1 MKLSSIIGKLAG
13 FVGARFLG
21 AGIGFISQIA
31 LTRLLPVADVG
42 VVFLGMSIAA
52 FISLA
57 VVGGYALLAM
67 THVPRL
73 AMHGKKTGLRQF
85 NNVVLRDAT
94 LATGLTFIVVFG
106 LVKSGVFT
114 EGQNIALA
122 YGCLC
127 APASGILRFNSA
139 LATADRRVEL
149 GYVPDFLVRPL
160 LFLLV
165 IVSGYLSGFTWTMNA
180 VLLAFALTAYATAL
194 GQAFKLSPA
203 GLAPLSY
210 ESPRQTFVR
219 RLRPRAYALTIVSA
233 VAFAFADIVT
243 MVAGLILPADE
254 VALVGVTIRLAA
266 IAGFVLQ
273 AGQMFV
279 MTDFTQAV
287 MRRDETLVRALLL
300 KINLTTFAVVAAAV
314 VGVLLLG
321 HVVLGI
327 FGAEY
332 VRGTGLLA
340 LFMLGQSVRA
350 LGGMNQHILSIN
362 GHQLR
367 TAGACVLT
375 LVIFFALAWLL
386 TRQMGFLGI
395 GYAAIGAELTW
406 LLALAGLAQKLCGRR
421 GDMLWLIGNSK

>member
-21 AGIGFISQIA
+21 AGIGFLSQIA

-42 VVFLGMSIAA
+42 IVFLGMSIAA

-73 AMHGKKTGLRQF
+73 AMHGKNSGLRQF
-85 NNVVLRDAT
+85 NNIVLRDAT
-94 LATGLTFIVVFG
+94 LATGLTIIVVFA
-106 LVKSGVFT
+106 LVQSGVLT
-114 EGQNIALA
+114 EGQNIALVF
-122 YGCLC
+122 GCLC

-149 GYVPDFLVRPL
+149 GYVPDFLVRPA
-160 LFLLV
+160 LFLVV
-165 IVSGYLSGFTWTMNA
+165 ILLGYFMGFTWNTNA
-180 VLLAFALTAYATAL
+180 VLLAFVLMAYATAL
-194 GQAFKLSPA
+194 GQAFILAPA

-210 ESPRQTFVR
+210 GSPRPGFSS
-219 RLRPRAYALTIVSA
+219 RLRPRALALTIVSA

-300 KINLTTFAVVAAAV
+300 KVNLTTFAVVAAAV
-314 VGVLLLG
+314 VGVLVFG
-321 HVVLGI
+321 HFALGI

-340 LFMLGQSVRA
+340 LFMVGQSIRA

-367 TAGACVLT
+367 TAGACVAT
-375 LVIFFALAWLL
+375 LLILFALAWLL
-386 TRQMGFLGI
+386 TRQLGFLGI
-395 GYAAIGAELTW
+395 GYAVIGAELTW
-406 LLALAGLAQKLCGRR
+406 LLALAGLSQKLCGRR
-421 GDMLWLIGNSK
+421 GDMLWLIRNP

>member
-1 MKLSSIIGKLAG
+1 
-13 FVGARFLG
+13 
-21 AGIGFISQIA
+21 
-31 LTRLLPVADVG
+31 
-42 VVFLGMSIAA
+42 MSIAA

-73 AMHGKKTGLRQF
+73 VMHGKNSGLHQF
-85 NNVVLRDAT
+85 NNVVMRDSA
-94 LATGLTFIVVFG
+94 LATGMTIVIVFA

-114 EGQNIALA
+114 EGQNIALVF
-122 YGCLC
+122 GCLC

-149 GYVPDFLVRPL
+149 GYVPDFLVRPV

-165 IVSGYLSGFTWTMNA
+165 ILFGYLIGFTWNTHT
-180 VLLAFALTAYATAL
+180 VLLTFAAMAYVTAL
-194 GQAFKLSPA
+194 GQAFILAPA

-210 ESPRQTFVR
+210 SAPRQAFSS
-219 RLRPRAYALTIVSA
+219 RLRPRAFALTIVSA

-266 IAGFVLQ
+266 IAGFILQ

-300 KINLTTFAVVAAAV
+300 KINLTTLAV
-314 VGVLLLG
+314 VGMAVVGALIFG
-321 HVVLGI
+321 HFALGI
-327 FGAEY
+327 FGSEY

-340 LFMLGQSVRA
+340 LFMVGQSIRA

-362 GHQLR
+362 GQQMR
-367 TAGACVLT
+367 TAGAC
-375 LVIFFALAWLL
+375 
-386 TRQMGFLGI
+386 G
-395 GYAAIGAELTW
+395 
-406 LLALAGLAQKLCGRR
+406 
-421 GDMLWLIGNSK
+421 

>member
-13 FVGARFLG
+13 FVGARFFG
-21 AGIGFISQIA
+21 AGIGFLSQIA

-42 VVFLGMSIAA
+42 IVFLGMSIAA

-73 AMHGKKTGLRQF
+73 VMHGKNSGLHQF
-85 NNVVLRDAT
+85 NNVVMRDSA
-94 LATGLTFIVVFG
+94 LATGMTIVIVFA

-114 EGQNIALA
+114 EGQNIALVF
-122 YGCLC
+122 GCLC

-149 GYVPDFLVRPL
+149 GYVPDFLVRPV

-165 IVSGYLSGFTWTMNA
+165 ILFGYLIGFTWNTHT
-180 VLLAFALTAYATAL
+180 VLLTFAAMAYVTAL
-194 GQAFKLSPA
+194 GQAFILAPA

-210 ESPRQTFVR
+210 SAPRQAFSS
-219 RLRPRAYALTIVSA
+219 RLRPRAFALTIVSA

-266 IAGFVLQ
+266 IAGFILQ

-300 KINLTTFAVVAAAV
+300 KINLTTLAV
-314 VGVLLLG
+314 VGIAVIGALIFG
-321 HVVLGI
+321 HFALGI
-327 FGAEY
+327 FGSEY

-340 LFMLGQSVRA
+340 LFMVGQSIRA

-362 GHQLR
+362 GQQMR
-367 TAGACVLT
+367 TAGACVVT
-375 LVIFFALAWLL
+375 LLIFFCLAWLL
-386 TRQMGFLGI
+386 TQQLGFLGI
-395 GYAAIGAELTW
+395 GYAVIGAEVTW
-406 LLALAGLAQKLCGRR
+406 LLALAGLSQKLCGRR
-421 GDMLWLIGNSK
+421 GDMLWLIRNP

>member
-1 MKLSSIIGKLAG
+1 MKLSRIMGKLAG
-13 FVGARFLG
+13 FVGARFIG
-21 AGIGFISQIA
+21 AGIGFLSQIA

-42 VVFLGMSIAA
+42 IVLLGMSIAA

-73 AMHGKKTGLRQF
+73 VMHGKKTGLHQF
-85 NNVVLRDAT
+85 NNVVMRDST
-94 LATGLTFIVVFG
+94 LATGLTIVIVFA
-106 LVKSGVFT
+106 LAKSGVFT
-114 EGQNIALA
+114 EGQNIALVF
-122 YGCLC
+122 GCLC

-149 GYVPDFLVRPL
+149 GYVPDFLVRPV

-165 IVSGYLSGFTWTMNA
+165 ILFGYLMGFTWNSHTI
-180 VLLAFALTAYATAL
+180 LLTFAAMAYVTAL
-194 GQAFKLSPA
+194 GQAFILAPA

-210 ESPRQTFVR
+210 SAPRQAFSS
-219 RLRPRAYALTIVSA
+219 RLRPRAFALTIVSA

-300 KINLTTFAVVAAAV
+300 KINLTTLAV
-314 VGVLLLG
+314 VGMGVVGALIFG
-321 HVVLGI
+321 HFALGI
-327 FGAEY
+327 FGSEY

-340 LFMLGQSVRA
+340 LFMIGQSIRA

-367 TAGACVLT
+367 TAGACVVT
-375 LVIFFALAWLL
+375 LLIFFSLAWLL
-386 TRQMGFLGI
+386 TQQLGFLGI
-395 GYAAIGAELTW
+395 GYAVIGAELAW
-406 LLALAGLAQKLCGRR
+406 LLALAGLSQKLCGRR
-421 GDMLWLIGNSK
+421 GDMLWLIRNP

>member
-21 AGIGFISQIA
+21 AGIGFLSQIA

-42 VVFLGMSIAA
+42 IVFLGMSVAA

-73 AMHGKKTGLRQF
+73 AMHGKNSGLRQF
-85 NNVVLRDAT
+85 NNVVMRDST
-94 LATGLTFIVVFG
+94 LATGLTFITVLA
-106 LVKSGVFT
+106 LVQFDIFT
-114 EGQNIALA
+114 DGQNIALVF
-122 YGCLC
+122 GCLC

-149 GYVPDFLVRPL
+149 GYVPDFLVRPV
-160 LFLLV
+160 LFLVV
-165 IVSGYLSGFTWTMNA
+165 ILLGYFMGFIWNTKA
-180 VLLAFALTAYATAL
+180 VLLAFALMAYATAL
-194 GQAFKLSPA
+194 GQAFILSPA
-203 GLAPLSY
+203 GLAPFSY
-210 ESPRQTFVR
+210 LSPRQTFSA
-219 RLRPRAYALTIVSA
+219 RLRPRAFALTIVSA

-279 MTDFTQAV
+279 MTDFTQALL
-287 MRRDETLVRALLL
+287 RRDETLVRALLL
-300 KINLTTFAVVAAAV
+300 KINLTTLAVVAAAV
-314 VGVLLLG
+314 VGVLIVG
-321 HVVLGI
+321 NFVLGI
-327 FGAEY
+327 FGNDY
-332 VRGTGLLA
+332 VHGTGLLA
-340 LFMLGQSVRA
+340 LFMVGQSIRA

-362 GHQLR
+362 GQQLR

-375 LVIFFALAWLL
+375 LLIFFALAWLL
-386 TRQMGFLGI
+386 TRQLGFLGI
-395 GYAAIGAELTW
+395 GYAAIGAEVTW
-406 LLALAGLAQKLCGRR
+406 LLALAGLSQKLCGRR
-421 GDMLWLIGNSK
+421 GDMLWLIRNP